1 MTAIIS
7 SSRGMPHLS
16 LMEFARMPNWTTMVG
31 VLPYTVTTEPWGADL
46 MLISNSFMFFSPF
59 LSCKPCVYLVRLS

>member
-16 LMEFARMPNWTTMVG
+16 LMEFARMPNWTMMAG
-31 VLPYTVTTEPWGADL
+31 VLPCTVTTAP
-46 MLISNSFMFFSPF
+46 
-59 LSCKPCVYLVRLS
+59 

>member
-16 LMEFARMPNWTTMVG
+16 LMEFARMPNWTMMVG
-31 VLPYTVTTEPWGADL
+31 VPPLHGDNRAVGRGLDADL
-46 MLISNSFMFFSPF
+46 
-59 LSCKPCVYLVRLS
+59 KLVHIPRSSRTMYTARQ